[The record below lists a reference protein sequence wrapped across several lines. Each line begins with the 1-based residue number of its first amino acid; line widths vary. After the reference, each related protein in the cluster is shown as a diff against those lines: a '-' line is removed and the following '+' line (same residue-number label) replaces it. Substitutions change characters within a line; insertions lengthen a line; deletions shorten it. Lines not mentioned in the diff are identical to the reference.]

1 MWLPPGSGSTVDWP
15 GVWTDGQH
23 WPNDGEIDVLEGLG
37 GHDCWHV
44 HTVKPTVGT
53 CASIAGGWHTVEMDR
68 TKTTLTFVYDGKKVG
83 TASTSGFANAP
94 HYLVLNLAVSKSIS
108 PPEKAAFMLV
118 DWIQVTS

>member
-1 MWLPPGSGSTVDWP
+1 M
-15 GVWTDGQH
+15 
-23 WPNDGEIDVLEGLG
+23 LEGLG

-53 CASIAGGWHTVEMDR
+53 YASITGGWHTVEMDR

-94 HYLVLNLAVSKSIS
+94 HYLVLNLAVSNSIS
-108 PPEKAAFMLV
+108 PPEQAAFMLV